1 MIEIN
6 NSKTSIFADGASL
19 EGIKKAKQNPL
30 IKGFT
35 TNPTLMRSSGVTDYK
50 NFAQEALKIIG
61 DSPISFEVFSD
72 DLDEMYNQAKIIASW
87 GKNISVKIPIT
98 NTKGQ
103 STKDLVKSLN
113 SESIICNVTAMF
125 TQKQVEEIC
134 ANCSV
139 NTEIILS
146 IFAGRIA
153 DTGVDPLPIMKQA
166 VDYTNY
172 SENIKILWASP
183 REVLNIVQA
192 SDIGCSI
199 ITVTEDLINKISN
212 FNKDLEIFSL
222 ETVKMFYNDAQKSG
236 YSI

>member
-1 MIEIN
+1 MIEIHK
-6 NSKTSIFADGASL
+6 SKTQIFADGASID
-19 EGIKKAKQNPL
+19 GIKKAKQNPL

-50 NFAQEALKIIG
+50 QFAHEVLKIIG

-72 DLDEMYNQAKIIASW
+72 DLDEMYKQAKIIASW

-113 SESIICNVTAMF
+113 SENIICNVTAMF
-125 TQKQVEEIC
+125 TQNQVEEIC
-134 ANCSV
+134 SNISI

-166 VDYTNY
+166 IDFTSY
-172 SENIKILWASP
+172 SGNIKVLWASP
-183 REVLNIVQA
+183 REVLNVVQA
-192 SDIGCSI
+192 SEIGCSI

-212 FNKDLEIFSL
+212 FNKDLETFSL
-222 ETVKMFYNDAQKSG
+222 ETVKMFYSDAQKSG
-236 YSI
+236 YNI